1 MSIIRSYFTKDNTI
15 IKNNYLNSSLN
26 PIMEISYGRDIQSVS
41 RYIFDIDLDNLKNKV
56 NNNEININ
64 NIKSHTLKL
73 TNTIAY
79 FPEYTGK
86 KRDNDTILRASGVKL
101 DIFNINESWDEGVG
115 YDFIYEPIS
124 NLLYPTGATNWFKRT
139 NSLISW
145 SQPGAFISG
154 STILG
159 SQYFT
164 QGSENL
170 SIDVTDYINGRI
182 FSGTTGFT
190 GTTYGLGIKLS
201 NEYEILKTKLRNAIA
216 FFAKNTN
223 TYYEPFIE
231 TVIDDNIIDDR
242 NYFYLNK
249 NNNLYLY
256 SNINN
261 QPSNNI
267 IVNNVK
273 IYDYND
279 QLYLILSGNSI
290 TNISNGIYGININI
304 DSDLYPDAVIFKDV
318 WNVTINNKTK
328 DIEQEF
334 YLISDENYYN
344 LNNNVNNFNPENY
357 YFNFLGIEDNETIK
371 AGEVKNIKLLI
382 KQLYDNRLNQNNFI
396 PLDIEYRIFTT
407 AGTNYEIDVIPFTKI
422 NRLINNYQFNIDTS
436 WLIPQDYFIQLRL
449 VNNNIYYNNKTI
461 RFTVVNNNIKI

>member
-1 MSIIRSYFTKDNTI
+1 
-15 IKNNYLNSSLN
+15 
-26 PIMEISYGRDIQSVS
+26 MEISYGKDIQSVS
-41 RYIFDIDLDNLKNKV
+41 RYIFDIDLDTLKDKV
-56 NNNEININ
+56 LNNEININ

-79 FPEYTGK
+79 FPEYVGK
-86 KRDNDTILRASGVKL
+86 KREDDTILRASGVKL
-101 DIFNINESWDEGVG
+101 DLFNINETWDEGTG

-139 NSLISW
+139 NSLVSW

-159 SQYFT
+159 TQYFT
-164 QGSENL
+164 QGNENL
-170 SIDVTDYINGRI
+170 EIDVTNYINSRI
-182 FSGTTGFT
+182 FSGITGFT

-201 NEYEILKTKLRNAIA
+201 NEYEILKTRLRNAIA

-242 NYFYLNK
+242 NYFFLNK
-249 NNNLYLY
+249 NNSLLLY

-267 IVNNVK
+267 IVNDVK

-279 QLYLILSGNSI
+279 ELILTLSGNSI
-290 TNISNGIYGININI
+290 TNVSKGVYKINLTI
-304 DSDLYPDAVIFKDV
+304 DSDLYPDAVIFRDV
-318 WNVTINNKTK
+318 WNVIVNNKIK

-334 YLISDENYYN
+334 YLISDDNYYN
-344 LNNNVNNFNPENY
+344 LNNNNNSYKFNPDNYFFNY
-357 YFNFLGIEDNETIK
+357 YGIDDNETIK
-371 AGEVKNIKLLI
+371 AGDIRNVKLLI
-382 KQLYDNRLNQNNFI
+382 KELYPNQNNFI

-407 AGTNYEIDVIPFTKI
+407 AGTNYEIDVIPFTKV
-422 NRLINNYQFNIDTS
+422 NRLLNNYEFNIDTS
-436 WLIPQDYFIQLRL
+436 WLIPQDYFIQIRL
-449 VNNNIYYNNKTI
+449 VNNNIHYDKKTTK
-461 RFTVVNNNIKI
+461 FTVVNNNIK